1 MLPILTPLTWL
12 PHQLVCMLSAEVRF
26 CLEHWTSLK
35 PWWWWIIGDQIIDA
49 EVFSSTIVDLTFFP
63 AGKSHF
69 WEALDK
75 VWGLI
80 IAGATAPAI
89 DVQCYIILKGAA
101 KSLTPLHLDF
111 QELNS
116 ALTEYLEQ
124 STPLGYSTIFK
135 IWGRPCIFIHN
146 RWSPEIYI
154 LGETLH
160 SCTWLSKS
168 WNNQIG
174 AGGPI
179 FWYN

>member
-1 MLPILTPLTWL
+1 
-12 PHQLVCMLSAEVRF
+12 
-26 CLEHWTSLK
+26 
-35 PWWWWIIGDQIIDA
+35 
-49 EVFSSTIVDLTFFP
+49 LTFFP

-80 IAGATAPAI
+80 TAPAI

-135 IWGRPCIFIHN
+135 IWGRPCIFLLN
-146 RWSPEIYI
+146 RQSPEIYI
-154 LGETLH
+154 FGETLH
-160 SCTWLSKS
+160 SCT
-168 WNNQIG
+168 
-174 AGGPI
+174 
-179 FWYN
+179 